1 MSILRISAVKQLTGH
16 RSHSS
21 IYTAIRVGLF
31 TKPVQIGPRSVGWP
45 EDEVLKINS
54 ARIAGKSES
63 DIRVLID
70 QLHVKRTSLVMG

>member
-1 MSILRISAVKQLTGH
+1 M
-16 RSHSS
+16 
-21 IYTAIRVGLF
+21 
-31 TKPVQIGPRSVGWP
+31 GWP